1 MKKSRLI
8 LLLPALLMLQGLA
21 GCTLL
26 ADKNAALHISSVHG
40 GKLSLLPETR
50 NPVVVVKSP
59 KGIGRARLRV
69 EKALPEGLIV
79 EFPGLKQLEYVALE
93 KNGKTLICHGTA
105 EAELPCTWGQ
115 EWPVAS
121 LKRYAGGMT
130 LSIPA
135 SVFAEPGVWSL
146 QWVDYYRN

>member
-1 MKKSRLI
+1 
-8 LLLPALLMLQGLA
+8 
-21 GCTLL
+21 
-26 ADKNAALHISSVHG
+26 
-40 GKLSLLPETR
+40 
-50 NPVVVVKSP
+50 
-59 KGIGRARLRV
+59 
-69 EKALPEGLIV
+69 KALPEGMIV

-93 KNGKTLICHGTA
+93 KNGKSLICHGTA

-115 EWPVAS
+115 EWPVGS

-135 SVFAEPGVWSL
+135 SVFAEPGEWSL